1 MNTDIDD
8 GTGVIT
14 AVQFVQKRITSHNLR
29 YFPSTLK
36 CLEGSF
42 SNSKDRSL
50 SNPESLALASLIRKT
65 KKGVEKSQISF
76 KIGTCVEAKGCIQ
89 HFQGTVQL
97 LAFSVREFNDPNQE
111 MNRYI
116 RLEQLKK
123 HVYPKEF
130 YS

>member
-1 MNTDIDD
+1 M
-8 GTGVIT
+8 
-14 AVQFVQKRITSHNLR
+14 QKRIASQNLR
-29 YFPSTLK
+29 SFPSTLE
-36 CLEGSF
+36 CLESSY

-50 SNPESLALASLIRKT
+50 STPDSLALASLIRKT
-65 KKGVEKSQISF
+65 KIGVEKSRNSF

-89 HFQGTVQL
+89 HFEGTVQL

-111 MNRYI
+111 MYRYI

-123 HVYPKEF
+123 HVYPKEI

>member
-1 MNTDIDD
+1 MYTDIDD

-14 AVQFVQKRITSHNLR
+14 AVQFVQKRITSQNLSS
-29 YFPSTLK
+29 FPSALK
-36 CLEGSF
+36 CLEVSF
-42 SNSKDRSL
+42 SKSNDRIRSTPNS
-50 SNPESLALASLIRKT
+50 NALASLIRKT
-65 KKGVEKSQISF
+65 KKGVEKSRNSF

-89 HFQGTVQL
+89 HFNGTAQL
-97 LAFSVREFNDPNQE
+97 LSFSIREINDPNQE

-123 HVYPKEF
+123 HIYPKEF